1 MLFFFCPFSFAYH
14 FTIGRPSTTQ
24 KKSFF
29 FFFFLYTA
37 GAARGFRVVETRG
50 IVPIWLE
57 NALGIE
63 REAKGKK
70 KKNKEKKG
78 ERGLSAH
85 DSKR

>member
-1 MLFFFCPFSFAYH
+1 M
-14 FTIGRPSTTQ
+14 
-24 KKSFF
+24 
-29 FFFFLYTA
+29 
-37 GAARGFRVVETRG
+37 VETRG

-57 NALGIE
+57 NALGIDE

-78 ERGLSAH
+78 ERERERERGLSAH